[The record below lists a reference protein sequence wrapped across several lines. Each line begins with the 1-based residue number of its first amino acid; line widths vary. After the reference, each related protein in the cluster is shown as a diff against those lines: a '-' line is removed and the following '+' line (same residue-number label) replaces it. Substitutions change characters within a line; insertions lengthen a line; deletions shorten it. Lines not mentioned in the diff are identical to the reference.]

1 MKIRHPPKVEE
12 RTSWI
17 LVEKKK
23 KKDGRKN
30 AFSYANI
37 TT

>member
-17 LVEKKK
+17 LVEKKN
-23 KKDGRKN
+23 DGRKN